1 MAIRSS
7 LAIQREVM
15 RFNEKLGT
23 KKGFPPLLVRIGIN
37 TGPVI
42 VRALSSDLRVQ
53 LVAVGNTLDMATT
66 MQHLAKPGS
75 IYVTEETF
83 RPAQSIFRFESVDE
97 QRAKGKK
104 KPVKIYRVVGPD
116 TSRTGSDPSA
126 ERGLTRFVG
135 RQEELQLL
143 LRCLEEAK
151 AGRGQTVSI
160 TAEAGV
166 GKSRLLYEFRKAVAN
181 ENILFLEGRCLSYG
195 RADPY
200 HPIVDMLKSNF
211 EIRDEDRDPEITEK
225 VKKGL
230 AILGQDNTATL
241 PYLLELLSVKN
252 SGIDNFSMSSAA
264 KTDRILSSILRLA
277 LKRSEERPLLL
288 VFEDLHW
295 IDKSSEESAKY
306 LVENISAARILIIL
320 TYRPDFVQTWG
331 SRSFHS
337 HMELNRL
344 SNKET
349 TTMVSNI
356 LGCDDVSMDL
366 ANALLEKTKG
376 IPFFIEEFV
385 RALKDMDIIK
395 RNLSYNLSRD
405 IDSVAIPCTIQEV
418 IMARVDSLPDAAK
431 EVLQAGSV
439 VGREFST
446 KLIGAVTE
454 LPELGLLSH
463 LSALMYAELIYERG
477 VFPESTY
484 IFKHAITREVIYD
497 SILSNRKKVLHQKV
511 GKAIEELYQDNLD
524 SYFSILADHFM
535 LGEDFQKSA
544 DYSKLAYERARIQA
558 AFPSALSYAEKRI
571 AALEGVDPAPGV
583 QLQLIDARTFLGL
596 TLFVAGDL
604 AMAHEAIAPIIAM
617 ALKTED
623 KRCLAQI
630 DLILGSYHY
639 SVEEDFPSAF
649 ECLRR
654 AIQTIEEISDLTLA
668 APAHL
673 SYGLALCWN
682 CQFEMGA
689 ESIRKALRI
698 GEAAHILWGVS
709 VLNSNLSHYAYNY
722 QGKVEEGFETSLK
735 AVETAEISGDI
746 YSRAVAQV
754 FHGVSC
760 FYKGY
765 FTLSIEHLLKGIDL
779 CERIQS
785 NTFLAIAHQ
794 ALGYVYFET
803 GDYKKS
809 QKHHQQCI
817 MIREHSG
824 LVPLYQPE

>member
-1 MAIRSS
+1 
-7 LAIQREVM
+7 
-15 RFNEKLGT
+15 
-23 KKGFPPLLVRIGIN
+23 
-37 TGPVI
+37 
-42 VRALSSDLRVQ
+42 
-53 LVAVGNTLDMATT
+53 
-66 MQHLAKPGS
+66 
-75 IYVTEETF
+75 
-83 RPAQSIFRFESVDE
+83 
-97 QRAKGKK
+97 
-104 KPVKIYRVVGPD
+104 
-116 TSRTGSDPSA
+116 
-126 ERGLTRFVG
+126 
-135 RQEELQLL
+135 
-143 LRCLEEAK
+143 
-151 AGRGQTVSI
+151 
-160 TAEAGV
+160 
-166 GKSRLLYEFRKAVAN
+166 
-181 ENILFLEGRCLSYG
+181 
-195 RADPY
+195 
-200 HPIVDMLKSNF
+200 
-211 EIRDEDRDPEITEK
+211 
-225 VKKGL
+225 
-230 AILGQDNTATL
+230 
-241 PYLLELLSVKN
+241 
-252 SGIDNFSMSSAA
+252 
-264 KTDRILSSILRLA
+264 
-277 LKRSEERPLLL
+277 
-288 VFEDLHW
+288 
-295 IDKSSEESAKY
+295 
-306 LVENISAARILIIL
+306 
-320 TYRPDFVQTWG
+320 
-331 SRSFHS
+331 
-337 HMELNRL
+337 
-344 SNKET
+344 
-349 TTMVSNI
+349 
-356 LGCDDVSMDL
+356 
-366 ANALLEKTKG
+366 
-376 IPFFIEEFV
+376 
-385 RALKDMDIIK
+385 
-395 RNLSYNLSRD
+395 
-405 IDSVAIPCTIQEV
+405 
-418 IMARVDSLPDAAK
+418 
-431 EVLQAGSV
+431 
-439 VGREFST
+439 
-446 KLIGAVTE
+446 
-454 LPELGLLSH
+454 
-463 LSALMYAELIYERG
+463 MYAELIYERG

-824 LVPLYQPE
+824 LVPSCTNQNRIALARVLQAAGSTDLDVPLLVQLLKASKVKLYYGIMARHLGDIFFHMSEAHFSDAEFWLQEAIFHHEQQQMRWDLARDHAVFAQFLRSQGREAEGKAYLDRSLALFNECGAEEWCRVVETGCAQV